1 MTLLALLAVLTA
13 LYLLLGRWSRREG
26 QRLGVDSGGIIAA
39 DDAYLGMPTL
49 RSERFAL
56 VGRPDQLLRV
66 GRAVV
71 PVEQKPHAR
80 RMQPSHVMQI
90 AAQCLLV
97 QEVYGVRP
105 PYGLLV
111 LAGGVQQEVPFTA
124 QLEARLLDTMARM
137 REVLVADY
145 EPCPRWVAL
154 KCRACGFRTTC
165 WAPTF
170 RWRHFDEP
178 AIRASRRSAGTV
190 KVGAP

>member
-13 LYLLLGRWSRREG
+13 LFLLLGRWRRREG
-26 QRLGVDSGGIIAA
+26 QRLGVDAGGLIAA
-39 DDAYLGMPTL
+39 DDAHLGMPTL
-49 RSERFAL
+49 RSERFGL

-80 RMQPSHVMQI
+80 RIQPSHVMQI

-97 QEVYGVRP
+97 EEVYGVRP

-111 LAGGVQQEVPFTA
+111 LSGGVQQEVPFTA

-137 REVLVADY
+137 REVLMTHD
-145 EPCPRWVAL
+145 EPGPRWVAA
-154 KCRACGFRTTC
+154 KCCACGSRTTC
-165 WAPTF
+165 WSPTF
-170 RWRHFDEP
+170 R
-178 AIRASRRSAGTV
+178 
-190 KVGAP
+190 